1 MPFNQHIFQLMIRI
15 VTIAQDYFEGCC
27 LVAMSCLTLHNP
39 RIVSC
44 QASLSM
50 GCPRQEYWIVLP
62 FPSPGDLTDP
72 GVEPEFAAL
81 AGRFFTTEPPEKPY
95 HILDIIQ
102 SIGMP

>member
-1 MPFNQHIFQLMIRI
+1 M
-15 VTIAQDYFEGCC
+15 
-27 LVAMSCLTLHNP
+27 
-39 RIVSC
+39 
-44 QASLSM
+44 
-50 GCPRQEYWIVLP
+50 LP